1 MIIQIYD
8 DLIYFI
14 RFKNIKLAID
24 FDTYIFLGEIK
35 DGHIELNLIIK
46 RFLLKKFK
54 ISKFDSFTEN
64 LVHIKFLVKY
74 SPILSKFINFEEFNS
89 IEIQKKDYK
98 SINWGEVY
106 YIRFNNGLKF
116 FNTEEIDFNTETQ
129 YININSKFSQI
140 LKSFEK

>member
-1 MIIQIYD
+1 MTIQIYND
-8 DLIYFI
+8 SIYFI
-14 RFKNIKLAID
+14 QFKNIKLAVD
-24 FDTYIFLGEIK
+24 FYTCVFLGEIE
-35 DGHIELNLIIK
+35 DGHIELSMNIK

-54 ISKFDSFTEN
+54 TNKFDSFTKN

-98 SINWGEVY
+98 SINWEEVY
-106 YIRFNNGLKF
+106 YIEFNNGLKF
-116 FNTEEIDFNTETQ
+116 FNTEEIDFDAKTLYTD
-129 YININSKFSQI
+129 IDPKFSQI